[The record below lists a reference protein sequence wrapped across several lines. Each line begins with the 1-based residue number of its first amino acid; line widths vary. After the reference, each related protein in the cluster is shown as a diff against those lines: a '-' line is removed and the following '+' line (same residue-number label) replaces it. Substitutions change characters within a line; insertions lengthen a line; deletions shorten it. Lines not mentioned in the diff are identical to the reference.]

1 MILLSKIR
9 KTMATIISHPADIN
23 FSRNLP
29 EFVLSSTKDISFEL
43 RDGDTVIL
51 EQSYTPGP
59 DNLVHIDLRD
69 IVHSRLFFTIN
80 EQDFAYEQRGIRR
93 VFSAVIDGAV
103 TVGFTVVRGGVDN
116 LPTTASDFFKSNF
129 LTWQPQVKKV
139 TYYSPEYLTYCPLGS
154 CKLIIEAHYPDGAT
168 LTNEYDLNPSV
179 VTTFNMNYA
188 RIKALFGN
196 DFPAYYD
203 AYVVDA
209 SGARISYI
217 QRYTASSLLSE
228 DEDWILFENSLGG
241 LDTIRAY
248 GAMELTSSHE
258 HNIAEIADEK
268 TEYRIDTERKHKKNT
283 GYLDTRQ
290 RRWLLD
296 FFPSQGK
303 YIYTCGLFRR
313 IVVTESE
320 AVYKT
325 NELPSEYTFT
335 FSFADQTP
343 LLYIP
348 RVDTLPPELEIKA
361 PDHGSFT
368 LPPRLIEFPQINLGE
383 GALFPVQAPNSDYWS
398 AVTIGALKEYLGL
411 SGISG
416 TFITREEVVR
426 MINDIDINKVTL
438 EQCEAIVKT
447 ISYTKDESDT
457 RYPTYIIDGEVIISA
472 DASAVTD
479 INEL

>member
-1 MILLSKIR
+1 
-9 KTMATIISHPADIN
+9 MATIVSSPSDIN

-69 IVHSRLFFTIN
+69 IVHSRLFFTVN
-80 EQDFAYEQRGIRR
+80 ELDFAYEQPGIRR
-93 VFSAVIDGAV
+93 VFSAVIDGAAPF
-103 TVGFTVVRGGVDN
+103 GFTVVRGGVDN
-116 LPTTASDFFKSNF
+116 LPTTASDFLKSNF

-139 TYYSPEYLTYCPLGS
+139 TYYSPEYLTYCSLGS
-154 CKLIIEAHYPDGAT
+154 CKLIIEAHYTDGDIS
-168 LTNEYDLNPSV
+168 TNEYNLNPSV

-188 RIKALFGN
+188 RIKALFGD

-209 SGARISYI
+209 LGARISYI
-217 QRYTASSLLSE
+217 QRYAASSLLSE

-248 GAMELTSSHE
+248 GAMELTSVHE
-258 HNIAEIADEK
+258 HNIADIADEK
-268 TEYRIDTERKHKKNT
+268 KEYRIDTERKHKKNT
-283 GYLDTRQ
+283 GYLDSRQ

-303 YIYTCGLFRR
+303 YIYTRGQLRR
-313 IVVTESE
+313 IIVTESE

-325 NELPSEYTFT
+325 NELPSEYMFT

-348 RVDTLPPELEIKA
+348 RVDTLPPELEIKT
-361 PDHGSFT
+361 PDVGSFT
-368 LPPRLIEFPQINLGE
+368 LPPRLIEFPQLNLGE

-426 MINDIDINKVTL
+426 MINDIDINKITAA
-438 EQCEAIVKT
+438 QCEAIVKAT
-447 ISYTKDESDT
+447 AYTKDESDT
-457 RYPTYIIDGEVIISA
+457 RYLTYIVDGEVIISA
-472 DASAVTD
+472 DIATATD

>member
-1 MILLSKIR
+1 
-9 KTMATIISHPADIN
+9 
-23 FSRNLP
+23 
-29 EFVLSSTKDISFEL
+29 
-43 RDGDTVIL
+43 
-51 EQSYTPGP
+51 
-59 DNLVHIDLRD
+59 
-69 IVHSRLFFTIN
+69 
-80 EQDFAYEQRGIRR
+80 
-93 VFSAVIDGAV
+93 
-103 TVGFTVVRGGVDN
+103 
-116 LPTTASDFFKSNF
+116 
-129 LTWQPQVKKV
+129 
-139 TYYSPEYLTYCPLGS
+139 
-154 CKLIIEAHYPDGAT
+154 
-168 LTNEYDLNPSV
+168 
-179 VTTFNMNYA
+179 MNYA

-361 PDHGSFT
+361 LDHGSFT

-447 ISYTKDESDT
+447 TSYTKDESDT

-472 DASAVTD
+472 DASVVTD